1 MPELIGQ
8 RIQQARARKKLCQA
22 DLARML
28 GVGRSAVANWEGGS
42 CARPTL
48 ENLTKIALATDC
60 GIDWLATGR
69 GTPAEELLV
78 LETDIVYAPDERALL
93 KAYRRSRPGARRFI
107 LQLVIQHADNEPSGR
122 V

>member
-8 RIQQARARKKLCQA
+8 RIQQARARKKMCQA
-22 DLARML
+22 DLARRL
-28 GVGRSAVANWEGGS
+28 GVGRSAVANWESGS
-42 CARPTL
+42 GTRPTL
-48 ENLTKIALATDC
+48 ENLAQIALATDC
-60 GIDWLATGR
+60 GMDWLATGR

-93 KAYRRSRPGARRFI
+93 KAYRRSRPDARRFM
-107 LQLVIQHADNEPSGR
+107 LQLVIKHADNEAQGR